1 MRCEIMIIGIGTD
14 IIELSRLEKVGLDRL
29 IKKILTSDEQS
40 ILPINEKRK
49 IEFVAG
55 RFAAKEAISKALG
68 TGIGA
73 HFAFHDVS
81 ILSDSLGA
89 PQAVWQN
96 GDNKST
102 VHLSISHSDHYA
114 VAMVVLEQLS

>member
-1 MRCEIMIIGIGTD
+1 MIIGIGTD
-14 IIELSRLEKVGLDRL
+14 IIELSRLKKVGLDRL
-29 IKKILTSDEQS
+29 IKKILTPDEQA
-40 ILPINEKRK
+40 ILPINDKKK

-55 RFAAKEAISKALG
+55 RFAAKEAVSKALG

-81 ILSDSLGA
+81 VLSDSLGA
-89 PQAVWQN
+89 PQAVWEN
-96 GDNKST
+96 EDNKT
-102 VHLSISHSDHYA
+102 IIHLSISHSDHYA

>member
-1 MRCEIMIIGIGTD
+1 MIIGIGTD

-29 IKKILTSDEQS
+29 IKKILTSDEQLA
-40 ILPINEKRK
+40 LPINVKRK

-89 PQAVWQN
+89 PQAVWKN
-96 GDNKST
+96 GDNKPT
-102 VHLSISHSDHYA
+102 IHLSISHSDHYA
-114 VAMVVLEQLS
+114 VAMVVLERGSLN